1 MSDGLNKK
9 QQLFLLCLDN
19 AEEVILN
26 DNEEFASAL
35 AQLYDECPNLHVI
48 VTSIRDIGRL
58 PNEIDP
64 KPCIVRQLRSQSA
77 VELFLENTGYIEN
90 GDFIQFLQ
98 TDVNYPFKKL
108 CPSLKDK
115 ENFSVSD
122 LTPEIIKEI
131 RIRLMS
137 HKNLIEAL
145 AAHDMFRQLSGNPT
159 SITMI
164 AAIIK
169 NPMIKKAEKNTLI
182 DMYNRIKSEK
192 DIVVEDLA
200 EEGEDFNMK
209 AIPRVYKNTMSLKI
223 STEMGVK
230 LLETTYPDDM
240 YLLFFLGCLPGGVK
254 FYQLK

>member
-1 MSDGLNKK
+1 
-9 QQLFLLCLDN
+9 
-19 AEEVILN
+19 
-26 DNEEFASAL
+26 
-35 AQLYDECPNLHVI
+35 
-48 VTSIRDIGRL
+48 
-58 PNEIDP
+58 
-64 KPCIVRQLRSQSA
+64 
-77 VELFLENTGYIEN
+77 
-90 GDFIQFLQ
+90 
-98 TDVNYPFKKL
+98 
-108 CPSLKDK
+108 
-115 ENFSVSD
+115 
-122 LTPEIIKEI
+122 
-131 RIRLMS
+131 MS

-200 EEGEDFNMK
+200 EEGEEFNMK

-240 YLLFFLGCLPGGVK
+240 YLLYFLGCLPGGVK
-254 FYQLK
+254 FYQLKQMWDQNLEKSLGNLEQLSFLEVGVEKYVLTPYMLSYIDGSIELASKYNYMTIICQFYMDILLDSYRQIGKQQSLDKNDLGIHTDGAESCSSPADSLG